1 MTLTTQTLSKEH
13 EDYATFYIQG
23 ALCAIELLKVHEIN
37 KSDALTRVPQ
47 APDHVIGVMNL
58 RGRIV
63 SIIDICCKL
72 GLPKGHMN
80 VANRNII
87 VRSRKEYIGLRVDRI
102 GDVVAVQPD
111 TIETPPANL
120 NGIQDKFFRGVFK
133 SEHHLIGLLDMD
145 ALLN

>member
-1 MTLTTQTLSKEH
+1 MSLTRQTLSKEH
-13 EDYATFYIQG
+13 KDYATFYIQE
-23 ALCAIELLKVHEIN
+23 ALCGIELLKVHEIN
-37 KSDALTRVPQ
+37 KSDAFTRVPQ

-72 GLPKGHMN
+72 GLPKVHTN

-111 TIETPPANL
+111 AIETPPANL
-120 NGIQDKFFRGVFK
+120 NGIQDKFIHGVFK
-133 SEHHLIGLLDMD
+133 NERHLIGLLDIE